1 MAPLSNSLFEKIN
14 QNLKINQICEFN
26 SSVVYYQDNKSE
38 QITVKV
44 WTECTVKPSELL
56 ARLHLCLFFYWFGNH
71 LYPLSE
77 QQATNRF
84 HNGCMQGAEGLP
96 QHVWMNH
103 TQASAPLLEAAN
115 SLFLPSCGHRTTW
128 TAQLCWDRAQHKQ
141 PRPVCFIHHPHHF
154 LLESICGLS
163 RIWEIGGLKK
173 RDGKYDTTWKMLI
186 VNLDIIAEP
195 NETGVTPLTPQFWV
209 SYYILVDVQ
218 EWCYSCPSS
227 SAHFPAMK
235 AAGLNK
241 GLNWSKVVLNILR
254 FIHSFHR
261 QTDIFRFFVS
271 VGVKASCR
279 FLIQTD
285 ILEVV
290 GSHCV

>member
-173 RDGKYDTTWKMLI
+173 KKGWKVWHDLEDADCKPWHNCRAEWDRSNTPHPPILSFILYFGGCARVMLFLSFFI
-186 VNLDIIAEP
+186 STFP
-195 NETGVTPLTPQFWV
+195 SNEG
-209 SYYILVDVQ
+209 S
-218 EWCYSCPSS
+218 
-227 SAHFPAMK
+227 
-235 AAGLNK
+235 
-241 GLNWSKVVLNILR
+241 WSK
-254 FIHSFHR
+254 
-261 QTDIFRFFVS
+261 
-271 VGVKASCR
+271 
-279 FLIQTD
+279 
-285 ILEVV
+285 
-290 GSHCV
+290 